1 MIEWR
6 SAEMP
11 SGAPGMPITMRGLTI
26 IALAGLLGACAQ
38 KPVAPTVA
46 AAPQQRYSHLVASN
60 ADVTFEITGTS
71 LPGDKDYIPQNDRWV
86 QYLIDVKNTGPAPVR
101 FVNAHLVDGNG
112 VYHDQP
118 QNMDEMYVSTA
129 DATSA
134 GLGVLGQVVGIFVP
148 YAGTAT
154 GLASAAQ
161 GPMAADAKAKYMA
174 ELKQHLLPAETLDPG
189 AEDSGSFFFPIS
201 YKPQAVVFDYSVNGA
216 AKTLRLP
223 LAAPP

>member
-1 MIEWR
+1 M
-6 SAEMP
+6 
-11 SGAPGMPITMRGLTI
+11 
-26 IALAGLLGACAQ
+26 
-38 KPVAPTVA
+38 
-46 AAPQQRYSHLVASN
+46 ASN

-86 QYLIDVKNTGPAPVR
+86 QYLIRVKNTGPAPVR

-112 VYHDQP
+112 IYHDQP
-118 QNMDEMYVSTA
+118 QNLDEMYVSTA

>member
-1 MIEWR
+1 MR
-6 SAEMP
+6 
-11 SGAPGMPITMRGLTI
+11 ITMRGLTT
-26 IALAGLLGACAQ
+26 IALAGVLGACAQ

-46 AAPQQRYSHLVASN
+46 QAPQERYSHLVASN
-60 ADVTFEITGTS
+60 GDVTFEIAGTS

-86 QYLIDVKNTGPAPVR
+86 QYLIRVKNTGPAPVR

-189 AEDSGSFFFPIS
+189 GEDSGYFFFPIS
-201 YKPQAVVFDYSVNGA
+201 PKPQAVVFDYSVSGA

>member
-1 MIEWR
+1 MR
-6 SAEMP
+6 
-11 SGAPGMPITMRGLTI
+11 ITTQGLSTI
-26 IALAGLLGACAQ
+26 AFAGLLGACAQ
-38 KPVAPTVA
+38 KPVAPTIA
-46 AAPQQRYSHLVASN
+46 TAPQQRYSHLVASN
-60 ADVTFEITGTS
+60 ADVTFEITATS

-86 QYLIDVKNTGPAPVR
+86 QYLIRVKNTGPAPVR
-101 FVNAHLVDGNG
+101 FVNAHLVDENG

-118 QNMDEMYVSTA
+118 QNMDEMYASTA

-134 GLGVLGQVVGIFVP
+134 GLGVLGQIAGIFVP

-189 AEDSGSFFFPIS
+189 GEDSGYFFFPIS
-201 YKPQAVVFDYSVNGA
+201 YKPQAVVFDYSVNA
-216 AKTLRLP
+216 APKTLRLP
-223 LAAPP
+223 LSEPQ

>member
-1 MIEWR
+1 MR
-6 SAEMP
+6 
-11 SGAPGMPITMRGLTI
+11 ITTRGLTT

-38 KPVAPTVA
+38 KSVAPTIA
-46 AAPQQRYSHLVASN
+46 TASQQRYSHLVASN
-60 ADVTFEITGTS
+60 ADVTFEITDTS

-86 QYLIDVKNTGPAPVR
+86 QYLIRLKNSGPVPVR

-118 QNMDEMYVSTA
+118 QNLDEMYASTA

-134 GLGVLGQVVGIFVP
+134 GLGVLGQIAGIFVP

-174 ELKQHLLPAETLDPG
+174 ALKQRLLPAETLDPG

-223 LAAPP
+223 LAPAP

>member
-1 MIEWR
+1 MR
-6 SAEMP
+6 
-11 SGAPGMPITMRGLTI
+11 ITTQGLITI
-26 IALAGLLGACAQ
+26 AFAGLLGACAQ
-38 KPVAPTVA
+38 KPVAPTIA
-46 AAPQQRYSHLVASN
+46 TAPQQRYSHLVASN
-60 ADVTFEITGTS
+60 ADVTFEITATS

-86 QYLIDVKNTGPAPVR
+86 QYLIDVKNTGPAPVH

-112 VYHDQP
+112 VYHEQP
-118 QNMDEMYVSTA
+118 QNMDEMYASTA
-129 DATSA
+129 AATSA

-189 AEDSGSFFFPIS
+189 GEDSGYFFFPIS
-201 YKPQAVVFDYSVNGA
+201 YKPQAVVFDYSVNA
-216 AKTLRLP
+216 APKTLRLP
-223 LAAPP
+223 LSEPQ

>member
-1 MIEWR
+1 MR
-6 SAEMP
+6 
-11 SGAPGMPITMRGLTI
+11 ITTRGLIT
-26 IALAGLLGACAQ
+26 IALAGLLGACAH
-38 KPVAPTVA
+38 KPVAPTIA
-46 AAPQQRYSHLVASN
+46 TAPQERYSHLVASN

-86 QYLIDVKNTGPAPVR
+86 QYLIRVKNTGPAPVR

-118 QNMDEMYVSTA
+118 QNLDEMYASTA
-129 DATSA
+129 AATSA

-161 GPMAADAKAKYMA
+161 GPMAANAKAKYMA
-174 ELKQHLLPAETLDPG
+174 DLKQHLLPAETLDPG
-189 AEDSGSFFFPIS
+189 GEDSGYFFFPIS
-201 YKPQAVVFDYSVNGA
+201 SKPQAVVFDYSVNGA

>member
-1 MIEWR
+1 MR
-6 SAEMP
+6 
-11 SGAPGMPITMRGLTI
+11 ITTRGLTT

-38 KPVAPTVA
+38 KPVAPTIA
-46 AAPQQRYSHLVASN
+46 TAPQQRYSHLVASN

-86 QYLIDVKNTGPAPVR
+86 QYLIRVKNTGPVPVR

-112 VYHDQP
+112 IYHDQP
-118 QNMDEMYVSTA
+118 QNLDEMYASTA

-134 GLGVLGQVVGIFVP
+134 GLGVLGQIAGIFVP

-174 ELKQHLLPAETLDPG
+174 ALKQRLLPAETLDPG

-223 LAAPP
+223 LAPAP